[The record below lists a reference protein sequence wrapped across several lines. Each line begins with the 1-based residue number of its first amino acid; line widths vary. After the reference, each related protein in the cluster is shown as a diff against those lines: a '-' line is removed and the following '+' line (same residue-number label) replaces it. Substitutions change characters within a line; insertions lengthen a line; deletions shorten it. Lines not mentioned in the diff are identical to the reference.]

1 MNMNT
6 SEQILVIILA
16 SALAL
21 FLVLAIIIAAM
32 VISLIKKVNDVA
44 SKAQELV
51 TSAESTAD
59 ILKNTVG
66 QLSVL
71 RFVHSIIGM
80 VTKHK
85 GNEKKGD

>member
-1 MNMNT
+1 MNT

-21 FLVLAIIIAAM
+21 FLVLAIVIACLI
-32 VISLIKKVNDVA
+32 ISLLKKVNGIAD
-44 SKAQELV
+44 KAQEFV
-51 TSAESTAD
+51 TSAEATAD
-59 ILKNTVG
+59 MLKNTVG

-80 VTKHK
+80 ATKHK
-85 GNEKKGD
+85 ANDKKEE